1 MTASRSDALVLFGAT
16 GDHHD
21 SDDVLAKF
29 AKAGIDVNALGTQLL
44 DQGAK

>member
-1 MTASRSDALVLFGAT
+1 MAVSPSNALVVFGAT

-29 AKAGIDVNALGTQLL
+29 TKAGIDVIALRTQLL
-44 DQGAK
+44 DEGTK